1 MRQDVPPLANRRL
14 TSVVSC
20 SGQTQIKEERIVL
33 VLSRKPGEQIIIG
46 GRVTV
51 TINRLHGNRVSLAID
66 APADV
71 KILRGEL
78 RRMELDESSEP
89 GRSARQVLSRLPTHL
104 LRLPGDE
111 MADTVSSLPT
121 LPR

>member
-1 MRQDVPPLANRRL
+1 MRQDVPPLANRRV

-89 GRSARQVLSRLPTHL
+89 GRSVRPVLSRLPAHL

-111 MADTVSSLPT
+111 MADTASSLPT

>member
-1 MRQDVPPLANRRL
+1 M
-14 TSVVSC
+14 
-20 SGQTQIKEERIVL
+20 L

-89 GRSARQVLSRLPTHL
+89 GRSVRQVLPRLPAHL

-111 MADTVSSLPT
+111 MADTACSLPT